1 MTSVARFIGRLSWRL
16 PPILRAVNV
25 DCARRSPWRR
35 IRRVT
40 ETIFYLA
47 SSFWLGAVHAATPG
61 HGKTISAAYIVGAR
75 GRPVDA
81 LVLGI
86 FVTLSHTSGIILVA
100 VLATMGS
107 AWLVPQRVEAYL
119 GLATGLLVIGI
130 GLWMLRTQLSLAAA
144 GDHAHGHHAEHDH
157 AHEHAHGSH
166 THPHGQ
172 AHHHVP

>member
-1 MTSVARFIGRLSWRL
+1 MTSVARRFIAA
-16 PPILRAVNV
+16 ILRALAV

-86 FVTLSHTSGIILVA
+86 FVTLSHTSGIILVG

-144 GDHAHGHHAEHDH
+144 GDHAHGHRPAHDH

>member
-1 MTSVARFIGRLSWRL
+1 
-16 PPILRAVNV
+16 
-25 DCARRSPWRR
+25 
-35 IRRVT
+35 VT

-119 GLATGLLVIGI
+119 GVATGLLVVGI
-130 GLWMLRTQLSLAAA
+130 GLWMLRTQLSLASA
-144 GDHAHGHHAEHDH
+144 GEDVQVEV
-157 AHEHAHGSH
+157 
-166 THPHGQ
+166 PHRLAGGITVV
-172 AHHHVP
+172 HHHPEVVGVSRVLRHGPRGLKKFSPERFVLQFG

>member
-1 MTSVARFIGRLSWRL
+1 MTSVARRFIAA
-16 PPILRAVNV
+16 ILRALAV

-86 FVTLSHTSGIILVA
+86 FVTLSHTSGIILVG

-119 GLATGLLVIGI
+119 GVATGLLVIGI
-130 GLWMLRTQLSLAAA
+130 GLWMLRTQLSLAPA
-144 GDHAHGHHAEHDH
+144 GEDAHGHRPAHDH

-166 THPHGQ
+166 THAHG
-172 AHHHVP
+172 HGHDH